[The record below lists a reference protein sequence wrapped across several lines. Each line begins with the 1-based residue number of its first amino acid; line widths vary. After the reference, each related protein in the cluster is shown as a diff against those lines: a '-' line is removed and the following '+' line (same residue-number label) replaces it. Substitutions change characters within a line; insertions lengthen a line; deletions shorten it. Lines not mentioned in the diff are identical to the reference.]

1 MNGKLQK
8 KTALITGGTGFI
20 GSNLARELVSKNW
33 QVHVL
38 ARDTSS
44 VDALLEIQASIQ
56 IHRLTHNIQNL
67 KNILINVQP
76 TCVFHVASLFLA
88 DHQPDQVN
96 ELVQSNIAFPALLL
110 EAMRLSGVRN
120 LVNTGTSWQHY
131 ENANYNPVNLY
142 AATKQAFEALASY
155 YIEAHGF
162 KICTL
167 KLFDTYG
174 PNDPRPKLISLL
186 WKTALEGKAL
196 EMSPGEQVVDF
207 VHIQDVVEAYCRA
220 AELIETQTSRYA
232 SYGVSSGKPMK
243 LKDLVMVFE
252 RATKLPLPIN
262 WGGRPYRTREVM
274 KLWDSYETLPGWSSK
289 IPFEIGILDTDPNRN
304 HKL

>member
-1 MNGKLQK
+1 MNDKLQK

-96 ELVQSNIAFPALLL
+96 ELVQSNIAFPALL
-110 EAMRLSGVRN
+110 
-120 LVNTGTSWQHY
+120 Y
-131 ENANYNPVNLY
+131 
-142 AATKQAFEALASY
+142 
-155 YIEAHGF
+155 
-162 KICTL
+162 
-167 KLFDTYG
+167 
-174 PNDPRPKLISLL
+174 LL
-186 WKTALEGKAL
+186 
-196 EMSPGEQVVDF
+196 Q
-207 VHIQDVVEAYCRA
+207 
-220 AELIETQTSRYA
+220 
-232 SYGVSSGKPMK
+232 
-243 LKDLVMVFE
+243 
-252 RATKLPLPIN
+252 
-262 WGGRPYRTREVM
+262 
-274 KLWDSYETLPGWSSK
+274 
-289 IPFEIGILDTDPNRN
+289 
-304 HKL
+304 

>member
-1 MNGKLQK
+1 MNDKLQK

-243 LKDLVMVFE
+243 LKDLVKVFE

-274 KLWDSYETLPGWSSK
+274 K
-289 IPFEIGILDTDPNRN
+289 
-304 HKL
+304 